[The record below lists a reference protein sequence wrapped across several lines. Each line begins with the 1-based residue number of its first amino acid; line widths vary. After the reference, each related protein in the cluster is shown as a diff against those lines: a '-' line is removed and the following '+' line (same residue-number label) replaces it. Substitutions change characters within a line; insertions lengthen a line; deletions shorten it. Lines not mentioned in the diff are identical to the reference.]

1 MMSIVKAVNIDTF
14 EPGYVI
20 RFAIVDTFLG
30 NIVKSKEISLHD
42 LGPKSFDL
50 VAQLEKIDPDFLFT
64 TEDIMRLP
72 RGDEPVVKAAEEV
85 LKKNSRVSLEPTT
98 EMVSKETV
106 K

>member
-1 MMSIVKAVNIDTF
+1 MMSIVRSVNIDTF
-14 EPGYVI
+14 QPSFTL

-30 NIVKSKEISLHD
+30 NIVSSKEISLHHLGDKVWD
-42 LGPKSFDL
+42 LI
-50 VAQLEKIDPDFLFT
+50 AELEKIDPDFLFT

-85 LKKNSRVSLEPTT
+85 LKKNSRVSLEPTI